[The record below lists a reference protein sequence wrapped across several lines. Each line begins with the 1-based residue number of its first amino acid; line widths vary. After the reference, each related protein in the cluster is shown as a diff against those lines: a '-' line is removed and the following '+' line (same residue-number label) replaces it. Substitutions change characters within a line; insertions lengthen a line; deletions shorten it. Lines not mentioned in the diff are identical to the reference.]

1 MLELPDLYNTI
12 IGGLVVAAL
21 TGINGVIFSLFKK
34 KSVIRKWKE
43 KEEVKGKIEL
53 GPERFKLVKSTTFI
67 PTMGQTEGPHDSDI
81 ITISDN
87 RFDLAD
93 KLLKEIFSID
103 ERVWKKRF
111 AILGGSGMGKSTF
124 SAYFFYKY
132 ISYYKYKECKYPIYI
147 KYLGQKNVLADL
159 SKMTTDNDVS
169 QAILILDALDENID
183 ATMDMESFMDN
194 LEEIIDK
201 YRIVILTSR
210 TQFFPNKN
218 REPSKG
224 TVIQNSPTNKLLPWQ
239 KIYISPF
246 NEEETIKYLEQ
257 KYKIPSDEYSKAK
270 RIADMSN
277 DLMMRP
283 MILSFIDDL
292 LDLAGNRT
300 ILVSE
305 VYARIIEKWL
315 SKECEGQ
322 KVNYIDL
329 FTFSKKLSLFI
340 YDKWEQSGGAFVSDE
355 DFQHFMLDN
364 GYHDSP
370 YSFKERSLVNRRNDG
385 SIKFSHKSF
394 LEFFLAINSIENP
407 GKSFKSGVFDVADN
421 FAKELYQMY
430 INGKEFLG
438 ISYSPSPVFNFDNQF
453 SSLESIIKEG
463 ENYMSDKSL
472 VDCEKKVLMNKLLY
486 NYWELTIQCLPYLY
500 EKLPYKQFTYNS
512 KRELLQKSEKL
523 TEPIE
528 ECLANLQKCMLNN
541 NSLSYK
547 KIFFVIEDCHKTISL
562 YYQLPRSVFNE
573 GKNGLTKG
581 TRERNNKD
589 FIIFPSI
596 YSKEFLTDN
605 LLSNYVN
612 VGIGFNDDET
622 IYKLVNKC
630 LDNKDI
636 LDIICIY
643 KESANLDILANFIQG
658 LCNSLNVTSP
668 CIIIA
673 ININKSRL
681 HYVINRQTISYKL
694 EQIKNCLSNMLA
706 LDSAI
711 LSYNRP
717 TSSELTS

>member
-124 SAYFFYKY
+124 SAYLFYKY

-224 TVIQNSPTNKLLPWQ
+224 TVIQNSPTNKFLPWQ

-355 DFQHFMLDN
+355 VFQHFMLDN

-394 LEFFLAINSIENP
+394 WEFFLAINSIENP

-421 FAKELYQMY
+421 FAKEFY
-430 INGKEFLG
+430 I
-438 ISYSPSPVFNFDNQF
+438 
-453 SSLESIIKEG
+453 
-463 ENYMSDKSL
+463 
-472 VDCEKKVLMNKLLY
+472 
-486 NYWELTIQCLPYLY
+486 
-500 EKLPYKQFTYNS
+500 
-512 KRELLQKSEKL
+512 
-523 TEPIE
+523 
-528 ECLANLQKCMLNN
+528 KC
-541 NSLSYK
+541 
-547 KIFFVIEDCHKTISL
+547 T
-562 YYQLPRSVFNE
+562 
-573 GKNGLTKG
+573 
-581 TRERNNKD
+581 
-589 FIIFPSI
+589 
-596 YSKEFLTDN
+596 
-605 LLSNYVN
+605 
-612 VGIGFNDDET
+612 
-622 IYKLVNKC
+622 
-630 LDNKDI
+630 
-636 LDIICIY
+636 
-643 KESANLDILANFIQG
+643 
-658 LCNSLNVTSP
+658 
-668 CIIIA
+668 
-673 ININKSRL
+673 
-681 HYVINRQTISYKL
+681 
-694 EQIKNCLSNMLA
+694 
-706 LDSAI
+706 
-711 LSYNRP
+711 
-717 TSSELTS
+717 

>member
-1 MLELPDLYNTI
+1 
-12 IGGLVVAAL
+12 
-21 TGINGVIFSLFKK
+21 
-34 KSVIRKWKE
+34 
-43 KEEVKGKIEL
+43 
-53 GPERFKLVKSTTFI
+53 
-67 PTMGQTEGPHDSDI
+67 
-81 ITISDN
+81 
-87 RFDLAD
+87 
-93 KLLKEIFSID
+93 
-103 ERVWKKRF
+103 
-111 AILGGSGMGKSTF
+111 
-124 SAYFFYKY
+124 
-132 ISYYKYKECKYPIYI
+132 
-147 KYLGQKNVLADL
+147 
-159 SKMTTDNDVS
+159 
-169 QAILILDALDENID
+169 
-183 ATMDMESFMDN
+183 
-194 LEEIIDK
+194 
-201 YRIVILTSR
+201 
-210 TQFFPNKN
+210 
-218 REPSKG
+218 
-224 TVIQNSPTNKLLPWQ
+224 
-239 KIYISPF
+239 
-246 NEEETIKYLEQ
+246 
-257 KYKIPSDEYSKAK
+257 
-270 RIADMSN
+270 
-277 DLMMRP
+277 
-283 MILSFIDDL
+283 
-292 LDLAGNRT
+292 
-300 ILVSE
+300 
-305 VYARIIEKWL
+305 
-315 SKECEGQ
+315 
-322 KVNYIDL
+322 
-329 FTFSKKLSLFI
+329 
-340 YDKWEQSGGAFVSDE
+340 
-355 DFQHFMLDN
+355 
-364 GYHDSP
+364 
-370 YSFKERSLVNRRNDG
+370 
-385 SIKFSHKSF
+385 
-394 LEFFLAINSIENP
+394 
-407 GKSFKSGVFDVADN
+407 
-421 FAKELYQMY
+421 MY

-453 SSLESIIKEG
+453 SSLESIVKEG
-463 ENYMSDKSL
+463 ENYMSDKSM

-562 YYQLPRSVFNE
+562 YYQLPRLVFNE

-605 LLSNYVN
+605 LLCNYVN

-643 KESANLDILANFIQG
+643 KESDNLDILANFIQG

-694 EQIKNCLSNMLA
+694 EQIKDCLSNMLA

>member
-1 MLELPDLYNTI
+1 
-12 IGGLVVAAL
+12 
-21 TGINGVIFSLFKK
+21 
-34 KSVIRKWKE
+34 
-43 KEEVKGKIEL
+43 
-53 GPERFKLVKSTTFI
+53 
-67 PTMGQTEGPHDSDI
+67 
-81 ITISDN
+81 
-87 RFDLAD
+87 
-93 KLLKEIFSID
+93 
-103 ERVWKKRF
+103 
-111 AILGGSGMGKSTF
+111 
-124 SAYFFYKY
+124 
-132 ISYYKYKECKYPIYI
+132 
-147 KYLGQKNVLADL
+147 
-159 SKMTTDNDVS
+159 MTTDNDVS

-394 LEFFLAINSIENP
+394 WEFFLAINSIENP

-438 ISYSPSPVFNFDNQF
+438 ISYSPSPVLNFDNQF
-453 SSLESIIKEG
+453 SSLESIVKEV

-562 YYQLPRSVFNE
+562 YYQLPRLVFNE

-596 YSKEFLTDN
+596 YRKEFLTDN

-643 KESANLDILANFIQG
+643 KESDNLDILANFIQG

-694 EQIKNCLSNMLA
+694 EQIKDCLSNMLA